1 MNLPADFP
9 DRLSPMLVKELRQG
23 MRTNLFTAA
32 FILLQVFM
40 VLSLMIGAAFSGGG
54 EDTSGGFFWMF
65 ITITLLGVM
74 PIRGFSAL
82 HKENQINTMDLIQLT
97 RLSAWRIT
105 WGKWLALASQTML
118 LVTAVLPY
126 IVLRYYLGGINFV
139 AELFALLMITL
150 TSMVLTAV
158 TVGFSA
164 FPSVLLRGAVAA
176 GLLFVLFGVGVN
188 GFVFSAMGGGSSI
201 FDDIFS
207 SSTGAEFWWGLFAT
221 LVTMAY
227 ICYFFLDLGASRIA
241 PESANHATR
250 KRLIGFGYVLLALG
264 LPLVIQNLP
273 SEGLIILAVMVL
285 LAVWIDAITEKA
297 ALVPSIFRPF
307 RRKSLYRIWVS
318 FLTPGW
324 HTGVRFMVLTGAV
337 ALLLIGINPDVFG
350 PGSGNEFF
358 DFEFLTFCF
367 SLAGILLFPLTII
380 LLFFHAVTFS
390 RYFFGLYVMIQ
401 VCTWL
406 FTAMIS
412 AVSETSRNIGEILY
426 YLIPI
431 PSVVFVA
438 NASFGAVSEGYMLIA
453 SITGVVLCLIV
464 CAVRMRLL
472 FKKMHL
478 ILRDLK
484 AEDASNSKAPTD
496 ISDITGP
503 PTPTTA
509 P

>member
-1 MNLPADFP
+1 MNLPADFS

-65 ITITLLGVM
+65 ITVTLLGVM
-74 PIRGFSAL
+74 PVRGFSAL

-105 WGKWLALASQTML
+105 WGKWLALVSQSLL

-139 AELFALLMITL
+139 GELFALFMITL

-164 FPSVLLRGAVAA
+164 FPSVLLRGGVAV

-188 GFVFSAMGGGSSI
+188 GFVFSTMGGYSL
-201 FDDIFS
+201 FDELFGTTTRS
-207 SSTGAEFWWGLFAT
+207 EFWWGLFAT
-221 LVTMAY
+221 VVTMAY

-264 LPLVIQNLP
+264 LPLVVMNLP
-273 SEGLIILAVMVL
+273 SDGLVVMAILVL
-285 LAVWIDAITEKA
+285 IAVWIDAITEKA

-307 RRKSLYRIWVS
+307 RRKSLYRPWVS

-324 HTGVRFMVLTGAV
+324 HTGVRFVVLTGFI
-337 ALLLIGINPDVFG
+337 ALLLIALNPDVVG
-350 PGSGNEFF
+350 ANPIDNFF
-358 DFEFLTFCF
+358 DEDFLIFCF
-367 SLAGILLFPLTII
+367 STVGVLLFPLTII

-406 FTAMIS
+406 FTAMIG

-426 YLIPI
+426 YLVPI

-438 NASFGAVSEGYMLIA
+438 GSSVGAVSEGYLLVA
-453 SITGVVLCLIV
+453 AVAGVILCLVV
-464 CAVRMRLL
+464 CAVRGRLL
-472 FKKMHL
+472 FRKARL
-478 ILRDLK
+478 ILRELK
-484 AEDASNSKAPTD
+484 TEELESEAAMNASTD
-496 ISDITGP
+496 STSS
-503 PTPTTA
+503 PTT
-509 P
+509 PPSP

>member
-1 MNLPADFP
+1 MNLPADFS

-54 EDTSGGFFWMF
+54 EDASGGFFWMF
-65 ITITLLGVM
+65 IIVTLLGVM
-74 PIRGFSAL
+74 PVRGFSAL

-105 WGKWLALASQTML
+105 WGKWLALASQTLL

-139 AELFALLMITL
+139 AELLALLMITL
-150 TSMVLTAV
+150 TSMTFTAV

-164 FPSVLLRGAVAA
+164 FPSVLLRGAVAV
-176 GLLFVLFGVGVN
+176 GLLFLIFGLGIN
-188 GFVFSAMGGGSSI
+188 SFMFTAMGGRSI
-201 FDDIFS
+201 FDELFGA
-207 SSTGAEFWWGLFAT
+207 STRGEFWWGLFA
-221 LVTMAY
+221 LVITMTY

-250 KRLIGFGYVLLALG
+250 KRLIGFAYVLLALT
-264 LPLVIQNLP
+264 LPLVVLSIP
-273 SEGLIILAVMVL
+273 SEVLASMAVIVL
-285 LAVWIDAITEKA
+285 LAVWTDAITEKA

-307 RRKSLYRIWVS
+307 RRKSLYRPWIS

-324 HTGVRFMVLTGAV
+324 HTGVRFMVLSGAI
-337 ALLLIGINPDVFG
+337 ALLLIGINPDLASSG
-350 PGSGNEFF
+350 LGSTFF
-358 DFEFLTFCF
+358 DVEFLTFCF
-367 SLAGILLFPLTII
+367 SIVGILLFPLMII

-412 AVSETSRNIGEILY
+412 AVSETTRNMGEILY
-426 YLIPI
+426 YLVPI

-438 NASFGAVSEGYMLIA
+438 SESAGAISEGYLLVAAIV
-453 SITGVVLCLIV
+453 GVVLCLIV
-464 CAVRMRLL
+464 CTVRSRLL

-484 AEDASNSKAPTD
+484 AENGEAGSAPNAPTD
-496 ISDITGP
+496 LTSP
-503 PTPTTA
+503 PTPTTT